1 MRKRSILT
9 AGLIA
14 AVAAAIVATAAIAAT
29 TGAGVTTP
37 DGNTQAVGVMITPK
51 KLGKK
56 TYTPGALEA
65 TTKLTTSAASGVP
78 SPTVRV
84 VLDFDKNAKLFT
96 KGIPTCDPAKL
107 QNTST
112 EVAKQLCGS
121 AIIGSGTATALLPV
135 GSTVYTVNQ
144 VVTAF
149 NGVPQGGKPVV
160 ILHTYGTT
168 PIQTTLVL
176 VGAVTNYNKEG
187 YGPRLDLE
195 VPKIAGGTGALTDFN
210 VKISKKYKYKGKAVS
225 FISAKCPKSGKLKA
239 RAQFTFLDGQSS
251 TPTTTQT
258 CKQQPEPKKK

>member
-1 MRKRSILT
+1 MRKRSFLI
-9 AGLIA
+9 AGLAATVAVAIA
-14 AVAAAIVATAAIAAT
+14 ASAAIAGS

-37 DGNTQAVGVMITPK
+37 DGNNQAVGVQITPK

-56 TYTPGALEA
+56 TYTAANLEA
-65 TTKLTTSAASGVP
+65 TTKLTTTAASGVP

-84 VLDFDKNAKLFT
+84 VLDFDKNAKIFT

-121 AIIGSGTATALLPV
+121 AIIGSGTASALLPV
-135 GSTVYTVNQ
+135 GEKLYTISP

-160 ILHTYGTT
+160 ILHTYSTT
-168 PIQTTLVL
+168 PIQTTLIL
-176 VGAVTNYNKEG
+176 SGPVTNYNKEG
-187 YGPRLDLE
+187 YGPRLDLT
-195 VPKIAGGTGALTDFN
+195 VPLIAGGQGALTDFN
-210 VKISKKYKYKGKAVS
+210 VKINKKYKYRGQAVS
-225 FISAKCPKSGKLKA
+225 FISAKCPNSGKLKA

-258 CKQQPEPKKK
+258 CTQNKKK